1 MGLDIHKKFI
11 EYCVLDGEG
20 DEVAT
25 GRIESSREELQGLVV
40 KLKKQGAVQAS
51 LEACGCFIWVFDLLV
66 RELSREVVHVAQPS
80 RIKVVANSMEKNDAN
95 DAWWLAY
102 LLFEGRLPE
111 SFVVEGVMRNLRIA
125 ERELRSYT
133 DARSDEL
140 RRFKSHF
147 AQEGTKIP
155 KNWHAS
161 KIGRTRVVARIKET
175 REDRHR
181 ALIMLLKQIKKLSSQ
196 MLYWRAHGGIVQG
209 TAGGED
215 DRREPAWLWQHH
227 LRDGGGRTGRPPAL
241 LQPESVCEGHGTDAW
256 LSGVRR

>member
-1 MGLDIHKKFI
+1 MKKLNRKGERFKGQTLGLDIHKKFI

-80 RIKVVANSMEKNDAN
+80 RIHVIANSMEKNDAN

-133 DARSDEL
+133 GCA
-140 RRFKSHF
+140 
-147 AQEGTKIP
+147 
-155 KNWHAS
+155 
-161 KIGRTRVVARIKET
+161 IG
-175 REDRHR
+175 
-181 ALIMLLKQIKKLSSQ
+181 MS
-196 MLYWRAHGGIVQG
+196 
-209 TAGGED
+209 
-215 DRREPAWLWQHH
+215 
-227 LRDGGGRTGRPPAL
+227 
-241 LQPESVCEGHGTDAW
+241 
-256 LSGVRR
+256 